1 MTLEEAL
8 ERVSKL
14 IGQALDWTKLE
25 AFLPPDASSA
35 LRKSA
40 LASSFAA
47 VLELAKRGTIDLQ
60 QDGSFEPLMLRAKA
74 R

>member
-1 MTLEEAL
+1 M
-8 ERVSKL
+8 S
-14 IGQALDWTKLE
+14 WTQLE
-25 AFLPPDASSA
+25 AFLPPDASDA

-60 QDGSFEPLMLRAKA
+60 QDGSFAPLLLRARA
-74 R
+74 